1 MRHFQTLGL
10 LAIVSIALG
19 SLRGD
24 NSEQVIAKVP
34 FDVHKAKG
42 RAGGGGTPTILY
54 NGGPVLNQ
62 ANVPIYVIYYG
73 TGIGTGFPPTT
84 ENIIN
89 SFLEG
94 LGGTPEFNVNTTYCD
109 TNTTTCPGS
118 GTSISGLLAYPIDL
132 SHLFLDPGS
141 QGASIGSN
149 AIPRILQ
156 NAIKPTGSL
165 PADNGAIYVLITA
178 PTVKVSGFCTSF
190 CAYHTRSTGIISGH
204 TIHYALAPEPGS
216 KCTACDGNFAFGQS
230 TTPNGDPGADE
241 VVDSLEHELSETV
254 TDPDLNAWFTSNG
267 SENGDLCN
275 YNYGDFNSLPKTTN
289 TGASYN
295 ASWGKYFYLI
305 QLIWKNGTAPGC
317 AAAP

>member
-1 MRHFQTLGL
+1 MRNFQTLGL

-54 NGGPVLNQ
+54 NGGPVLLSS
-62 ANVPIYVIYYG
+62 VPIYVIYYG
-73 TGIGTGFPPTT
+73 NLGSFPLHSQDIV
-84 ENIIN
+84 NA
-89 SFLEG
+89 FLAG
-94 LGGTPEFNVNTTYCD
+94 LGGTPQFRVNTTYCELQT
-109 TNTTTCPGS
+109 TNCATDSPSTSVSGS
-118 GTSISGLLAYPIDL
+118 LGYDL
-132 SHLFLDPGS
+132 SHIFYDSGS
-141 QGASIGSN
+141 QGASIRSS
-149 AIPRILQ
+149 AIPAILH
-156 NAIKPTGSL
+156 NALTTTGHL
-165 PADNGAIYVLITA
+165 PVDDGAIYILITD

-190 CAYHTRSTGIISGH
+190 CAYHTRSTGIVSGH

-254 TDPDLNAWFTSNG
+254 TDPDLNAWYNSNG

-275 YNYGDFNSLPKTTN
+275 YNYGDFNSLPKN
-289 TGASYN
+289 NGASYN
-295 ASWGKYFYLI
+295 ANWGKYFYLI
-305 QLIWKNGTAPGC
+305 QLIWKNGPAPQGC